1 MAAPAC
7 GPFADM
13 AAAAA
18 VLVGAL
24 GSLRMI
30 TAVLEGLAAAA
41 AGGSASLG
49 KAIWAAAETVV
60 GMALTAAVLPLIGR
74 FLGGC

>member
-1 MAAPAC
+1 
-7 GPFADM
+7 M

-18 VLVGAL
+18 VLVGAI

-30 TAVLEGLAAAA
+30 VAVLEGLAAAA
-41 AGGSASLG
+41 AGGPASLG
-49 KAIWAAAETVV
+49 RAMLAAGETVV
-60 GMALTAAVLPLIGR
+60 GMALTAAIMPLVAR